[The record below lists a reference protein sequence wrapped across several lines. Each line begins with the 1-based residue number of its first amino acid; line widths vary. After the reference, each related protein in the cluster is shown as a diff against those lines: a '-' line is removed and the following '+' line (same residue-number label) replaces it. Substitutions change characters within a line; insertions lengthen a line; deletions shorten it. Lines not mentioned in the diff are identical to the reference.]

1 MFYSLNENV
10 TESVEDIM
18 KNDEIVASP
27 YEDFTEGAMA
37 IVAESE
43 ENFSNLMEYIGMNEA
58 AQFAETGEPVVY
70 TEASFAEIKAKIRS
84 FIDKIIEKI
93 KSLFKRAILFFDQH
107 FKADSEFVKKYKK
120 RIDAASTT
128 DLEFKGYPFSKAADL
143 SFKDP
148 ASTISALS
156 AIKDKDEYDDLI
168 NSFCKALAGKD
179 CDKSDFKSTVF
190 EQLHGSDTKEDL
202 SGKDLDLKEA
212 VLIITGTSKTKT
224 ALNKQKDAAISSLNK
239 LKNSYEKA
247 DLSGKSDEEKNTNTY
262 KISMARDVSGLVTT
276 LFGEMITAVKDLN
289 AQSRALCAKAMVKS
303 KVLTRESATIEH
315 PAYEGFF
322 DGFDMI

>member
-84 FIDKIIEKI
+84 FIDKVIEKI
-93 KSLFKRAILFFDQH
+93 KALFKRIMLFIDQRT
-107 FKADSEFVKKYKK
+107 KSDKEFVRKYRK
-120 RIDAASTT
+120 RIEAASTT
-128 DLEFKGYPFSKAADL
+128 DLEFSGYPFSKAGTVNISKVEGVIDT
-143 SFKDP
+143 
-148 ASTISALS
+148 ASTKEEREDAVNVITQ
-156 AIKDKDEYDDLI
+156 AIAGCDRDEY
-168 NSFCKALAGKD
+168 
-179 CDKSDFKSTVF
+179 KSKLF
-190 EQLHGSDTKEDL
+190 EILHGSDSKEDL
-202 SGKDLDLKEA
+202 SGSDLDLSIAMKCIEN
-212 VLIITGTSKTKT
+212 TDKGKT
-224 ALNKQKDAAISSLNK
+224 AAKKGYDDATKALNNIK
-239 LKNSYEKA
+239 
-247 DLSGKSDEEKNTNTY
+247 KSAE
-262 KISMARDVSGLVTT
+262 KISMEKKSDKEKDVHTMKLYVIREACNFITIAYGAI
-276 LFGEMITAVKDLN
+276 ITAIKDEN

-303 KVLTRESATIEH
+303 KTLTRESATIEH